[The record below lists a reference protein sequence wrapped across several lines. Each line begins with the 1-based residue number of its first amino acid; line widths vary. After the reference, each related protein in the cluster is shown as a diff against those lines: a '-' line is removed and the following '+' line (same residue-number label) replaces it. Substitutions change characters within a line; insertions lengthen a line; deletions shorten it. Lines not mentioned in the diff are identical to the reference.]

1 MAAKPI
7 FVQAVDTNGAPYS
20 GAKLNVYDAGTT
32 TPRAIYTE
40 SGLGTASANP
50 AIADANGVVVVW
62 VNDAGGDIKVTLT
75 NSAETVTPHN
85 EDNVPIASLTCYP
98 VITFQGDQSLL
109 TTSSPTFAGLTL
121 GNVSFAGVVTD
132 PNADRLFFWDDS
144 AGQVNFMTLG
154 TGLAFNGTALELD
167 GDLQDISGLTPTDGG
182 VIIGD
187 GTDFVVESGATLRTS
202 IGVAIGS
209 DVQAWDADLDV
220 YAANPLTAAQL
231 GELQNIGTTTISPAQ
246 WGYVGSQDQALTTTD
261 SPTFAT
267 VTSTSS
273 VINGVTVSPSGATL
287 GQALG
292 FPNSTSTL
300 EPYTPAGGGDLLAA
314 LNLSDVDDAAT
325 ARGNLAVPAYADT
338 APDAATAAATMSDG
352 DRILTGARST
362 AGDGGGAL
370 WELDSNLGDVSG
382 DASITA
388 GTYTPTMQ
396 TFNASTGVSG
406 STITFG
412 SAHGFAV
419 GDYIWYSSE
428 GGTKIS
434 ELTEDGRYYVLASG
448 FTTTTIQIGLSPSG
462 SAIALSAGSSE
473 NHGFQE
479 ANEIGR
485 VRLVDVTDV
494 GGSGTGAKAYVITD
508 DATVFG
514 AHGTIAKAWIDPKNP
529 GSGYSGTPT
538 ADLSAFTDISGA
550 SVTFALADNGSR
562 IAVASSVARL
572 KNVTEYGYVDKCFG
586 VSASESDNHDNVQRM
601 LRAAERDGIRCVS
614 TVDTQIQHPIWTRGG
629 HEWHFEQ
636 GARIHNNYTGGRFP
650 ENHGSF
656 IGNMTGSGLAYDE
669 TQNGESA
676 RNVSDEN
683 WDRYNLSSV
692 DADRNL
698 VTTTTAA
705 DAGNFAVGDA
715 CYVISRGAGA
725 GDSDG
730 TQYKPFK
737 LALNIVD
744 SVDAGTGAV
753 GLKYPITFD
762 PEADSF
768 DIVNGEISPYVRPT
782 APKGSYSYV
791 PYFTTKDLNITGA
804 GYFKSDRFSP
814 LGGGGY
820 INCKLELDR
829 IEGRDGVFHNT
840 AAFSRI
846 DVKTVVAAGKMW
858 ELAVGSHDTTTYIN
872 QYIYD
877 EGIVTAKNTDA
888 PLIHASEHSRNMT
901 LYCASA
907 DWSDNPDTT
916 ATRCLW
922 VPYTRDGRFEI
933 GTLRAPAF
941 TGNLVDIIHS
951 AITQSDNATVVGR
964 PTVNNDV
971 ILHSVECDAPSRY
984 IRIENESASGNASVD
999 RNRVK
1004 VVCPNSTPSND
1015 SIRLGDVSDV
1025 VVYDSY
1031 LPSGG
1036 LSRDGSDETMRVINS
1051 YWPEATS
1058 LTAAE
1063 RDDISCVGVQTAS
1076 NGLDYF
1082 NGGEAFF
1089 TSVETDL
1096 LTTASGA
1103 THILDGTVQISG
1115 TLTGSGGIISLSG
1128 YQLRRNSDTDFLSF
1142 KGGTGAAGTGASMSM
1157 YGADNASSAAGDFI
1171 LDSVYGGTTTP
1182 NSEGKYR
1189 FRFYDLDTSSFS
1201 EWGVFTPA
1209 GSAASPRGTW
1219 AMGATINLTNSGR
1232 YQIGGTQVVGP
1243 QGATISDP
1251 SGGATV
1257 DSEARTAINTIIDRL
1272 QAHGLIA

>member
-1 MAAKPI
+1 
-7 FVQAVDTNGAPYS
+7 
-20 GAKLNVYDAGTT
+20 
-32 TPRAIYTE
+32 
-40 SGLGTASANP
+40 
-50 AIADANGVVVVW
+50 
-62 VNDAGGDIKVTLT
+62 
-75 NSAETVTPHN
+75 
-85 EDNVPIASLTCYP
+85 
-98 VITFQGDQSLL
+98 LL
-109 TTSSPTFAGLTL
+109 
-121 GNVSFAGVVTD
+121 
-132 PNADRLFFWDDS
+132 
-144 AGQVNFMTLG
+144 
-154 TGLAFNGTALELD
+154 
-167 GDLQDISGLTPTDGG
+167 
-182 VIIGD
+182 
-187 GTDFVVESGATLRTS
+187 
-202 IGVAIGS
+202 
-209 DVQAWDADLDV
+209 
-220 YAANPLTAAQL
+220 
-231 GELQNIGTTTISPAQ
+231 
-246 WGYVGSQDQALTTTD
+246 
-261 SPTFAT
+261 
-267 VTSTSS
+267 
-273 VINGVTVSPSGATL
+273 
-287 GQALG
+287 
-292 FPNSTSTL
+292 
-300 EPYTPAGGGDLLAA
+300 
-314 LNLSDVDDAAT
+314 
-325 ARGNLAVPAYADT
+325 
-338 APDAATAAATMSDG
+338 
-352 DRILTGARST
+352 
-362 AGDGGGAL
+362 GDGGGAL
-370 WELDSNLGDVSG
+370 WELDSTLGDVSG

-508 DATVFG
+508 DGTVFG
-514 AHGTIAKAWIDPKNP
+514 SHGTIAKAWIDPKNP

-572 KNVTEYGYVDKCFG
+572 KNVTEHGYVDKCFG

-636 GARIHNNYTGGRFP
+636 GARIYNNYAGGRFP
-650 ENHGSF
+650 EQHASM
-656 IGNMTGSGLAYDE
+656 IGNMTGSGLGYDE

-698 VTTTTAA
+698 VTTSTAA

-725 GDSDG
+725 GSSDA

-762 PEADSF
+762 PESDSF

-791 PYFTTKDLNITGA
+791 PYFTCKDLNITGA

-820 INCKLELDR
+820 INCSFKIDR

-840 AAFSRI
+840 AAFSRW

-858 ELAVGSHDTTTYIN
+858 ELAMGSHDTTTYIN

-877 EGIVTAKNTDA
+877 EGIVTARNTDA
-888 PLIHASEHSRNMT
+888 PLIHASEWSRNMT
-901 LYCASA
+901 MYCASA

-922 VPYTRDGRFEI
+922 VAYTRDSRLEI

-941 TGNLVDIIHS
+941 TGNLVDILHP
-951 AITQSDNATVVGR
+951 AITQSDGVTATGA

-984 IRIENESASGNASVD
+984 IRVENESASGNASVD
-999 RNRVK
+999 RNRIK
-1004 VVCPNSTPSND
+1004 VVCPNSTPSID
-1015 SIRLGDVSDV
+1015 SIRLGDASDV

-1036 LSRDGSDETMRVINS
+1036 LAREDADETMRVINS

-1058 LTAAE
+1058 LNDAE

-1089 TSVETDL
+1089 TSVDTDL

-1103 THILDGTVQISG
+1103 THALDGTIQING
-1115 TLTGSGGIISLSG
+1115 TLTGAGATIETSATAIYKGVDTSFISL
-1128 YQLRRNSDTDFLSF
+1128 
-1142 KGGTGAAGTGASMSM
+1142 KGGTNASGKGASMAF
-1157 YGADNASSAAGDFI
+1157 YGVDNAGGAAGDFI
-1171 LDSVYGGTTTP
+1171 MDSAFGNTTTP
-1182 NSEGKYR
+1182 NAEGKFR

-1209 GSAASPRGTW
+1209 GSASSPRGTW

-1257 DSEARTAINTIIDRL
+1257 DSEARTAINAIIDRL
-1272 QAHGLIA
+1272 QGHGLIA